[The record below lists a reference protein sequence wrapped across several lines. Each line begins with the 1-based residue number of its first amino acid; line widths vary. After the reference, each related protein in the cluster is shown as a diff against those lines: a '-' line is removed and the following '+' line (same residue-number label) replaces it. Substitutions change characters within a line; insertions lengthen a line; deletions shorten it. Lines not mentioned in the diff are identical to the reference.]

1 MERSAGAT
9 VCGRLELL
17 REESSTVGVQV
28 FGPTWVVLDGQSG
41 ELARACLLDDELLPT
56 QELRDAFVAAA
67 GELGQ
72 LRDPALVPQL
82 FAGADSDGG
91 AVLYE
96 PVSGG
101 VAFDELYDGTG
112 SYELAVEVGRL
123 ARQLARAL
131 AALHQRGLVHGM
143 LTAAAV
149 FVGPRG
155 PSVYQY
161 GLAPLC
167 DRAVLMR
174 RVRAFDLAGVAP
186 EIHAGGA
193 FTPAADLY
201 AWAVAVAQFAAGA
214 RGPAAIAAIQSGQD
228 LPGLSPG
235 LRAALQ
241 ACLAEAP
248 GGRPQDASELL
259 RRLDSSGLGG
269 DVSGMIPL
277 SQAPELAEAIAA
289 TQAPAVASPPAT
301 ATPAAPVPPPAPPV
315 AATPARPPTM
325 PPPPRPPGAKDRPPT
340 VPPTGMS
347 IPVTSFEE
355 MLLTGDR
362 QRRPPPP
369 APVTAAARPAIE
381 LSPEDLMH
389 ESGAWTKQGQPTGKS
404 ASNLR
409 RVHVLTDPVKR
420 EGSGPAPEGLAPE
433 KPAGDVIIGGTR
445 EDLEA
450 AGRATTV
457 KLEPADAAS
466 AVKAANLAHATSGP
480 LKAAAPVEPATA
492 TSPASEASPG
502 RLEVPVSTPA
512 TGPGD
517 SARRRNAD
525 TGTTEKRTEPQD
537 WGKIPTMKHPTV
549 SEPAV
554 RAPVDDLVVQK
565 PPIALYAAAGGLIL
579 LIILIFSC

>member
-1 MERSAGAT
+1 VERSAGAT

-17 REESSTVGVQV
+17 REESPTVGVQV

-67 GELGQ
+67 AELGQ

-167 DRAVLMR
+167 DRTVLMR

-186 EIHAGGA
+186 EIHAGGS

-214 RGPAAIAAIQSGQD
+214 RGPAAISAIQSGQD

-248 GGRPQDASELL
+248 GGRPQDATELL
-259 RRLDSSGLGG
+259 RRLDSSGLG
-269 DVSGMIPL
+269 DASGMILL
-277 SQAPELAEAIAA
+277 SQAPELAEAIATPA
-289 TQAPAVASPPAT
+289 PTAPASSPVS
-301 ATPAAPVPPPAPPV
+301 ATPATPATSAPPV
-315 AATPARPPTM
+315 TTTPSRPPTM

-340 VPPTGMS
+340 VPPTGMT

-355 MLLTGDR
+355 MLMTGDR

-369 APVTAAARPAIE
+369 APVAAAARPAIE

-389 ESGAWTKQGQPTGKS
+389 ESGAWNKQGQPTGKS

-420 EGSGPAPEGLAPE
+420 EVSGPAPEGLAPA
-433 KPAGDVIIGGTR
+433 KPAGEVIIGGTR

-466 AVKAANLAHATSGP
+466 AVKAANLAHSTSGP
-480 LKAAAPVEPATA
+480 LQAADPVAPPRPAET
-492 TSPASEASPG
+492 EAG
-502 RLEVPVSTPA
+502 HLEVPATTPA
-512 TGPGD
+512 TGD

-549 SEPAV
+549 NDPPV
-554 RAPVDDLVVQK
+554 HAPVDDLVVQK
-565 PPIALYAAAGGLIL
+565 PPLALYAAAGGLIL

>member
-17 REESSTVGVQV
+17 REESPSVGVQV

-67 GELGQ
+67 ADFGQ

-82 FAGADSDGG
+82 FAGADADGG

-101 VAFDELYDGTG
+101 VAFGELYDGTG

-131 AALHQRGLVHGM
+131 TALHQRGRVHGM
-143 LTAAAV
+143 LTTASV

-186 EIHAGGA
+186 EIHAGGP

-201 AWAVAVAQFAAGA
+201 AWAVAVAQFASGA
-214 RGPAAIAAIQSGQD
+214 RGPAAIAAVQGTQE
-228 LPGLSPG
+228 LPGVSPG
-235 LRAALQ
+235 LRAVLQ
-241 ACLAEAP
+241 SCLSEAP
-248 GGRPQDASELL
+248 DGRPIDAIDVLH
-259 RRLDSSGLGG
+259 RLDSSGHG
-269 DVSGMIPL
+269 DASGLLPL

-289 TQAPAVASPPAT
+289 APPPAAAPSAAPSAVSTPAVIAPVSG
-301 ATPAAPVPPPAPPV
+301 ATPAAK
-315 AATPARPPTM
+315 PARPATL
-325 PPPPRPPGAKDRPPT
+325 PPRPPPVPKDRPPT
-340 VPPTGMS
+340 IPPSSGMA

-355 MLLTGDR
+355 MLTTSDR
-362 QRRPPPP
+362 QPRRAPPP
-369 APVTAAARPAIE
+369 APAAAAARPAIE
-381 LSPEDLMH
+381 LNPEDLLH
-389 ESGAWTKQGQPTGKS
+389 ESGSWTKSGQPTTKS
-404 ASNLR
+404 GNLR

-420 EGSGPAPEGLAPE
+420 EGSGPEGRASEKPE
-433 KPAGDVIIGGTR
+433 KPEKPGDVLIGGTR

-450 AGRATTV
+450 ASRATTV
-457 KLEPADAAS
+457 KLEPADAAA
-466 AVKAANLAHATSGP
+466 AVKAANVAHANSGP
-480 LKAAAPVEPATA
+480 MKAASTEPAPTEPAPA
-492 TSPASEASPG
+492 TDSMRRRSEA
-502 RLEVPVSTPA
+502 A
-512 TGPGD
+512 
-517 SARRRNAD
+517 
-525 TGTTEKRTEPQD
+525 EKRSEPQD
-537 WGKIPTMKHPTV
+537 WGKIPTMNHATV
-549 SEPAV
+549 QTAPALVEPDEIAV
-554 RAPVDDLVVQK
+554 PK
-565 PPIALYAAAGGLIL
+565 PPIALYAAAGGLVL